1 MFDGELTSFWN
12 SLQRVEQRVE
22 AEATEAERQVYRTI
36 YGYKSRVMRL
46 RGALAASGPI
56 ARQTVAR
63 NLEGI
68 KLDAIWDILFAA
80 VRDMALY
87 YGGSV
92 VLGTAVGAGLGSLA
106 GGVGAIPGA
115 AIGAEAGSLLG
126 EWALMF
132 LGLKMLAEGLVNTI
146 PPALRLYVQGFRIAW
161 GPVDSDRP
169 DARYSADYHH
179 GEDMAAHRFADGHV
193 LMIMAI
199 LIAIVAYLLR
209 GKSEEALMQAVR
221 KSERLG
227 TKMADWLAE
236 NREKLLKEEG
246 LKPRV
251 AERAPSQEV
260 TAANQPARSPS
271 PQQRAATKTP
281 IGKVA
286 QNTVTKS
293 VGKNTVT
300 WTLDANG
307 NPISA
312 SGTLKEAFSGAA
324 RSSAEVQAQADAAAA
339 GVAGDQGGHLVAHR
353 FVLDQG
359 SQNLFPQ
366 EGNFNMSAFKTL
378 ENDYARYTAKG
389 YQVDFAHTLGDF
401 DPVTGRPGSLSVQ
414 YEVTDTSGSVV
425 DTFSDKFL
433 NQAGQNYVRRAY

>member
-1 MFDGELTSFWN
+1 MSDGMLDSFWN
-12 SLQRVEQRVE
+12 SLQRAEYRLE
-22 AEATEAERQVYRTI
+22 AEASDVGRNVYRTI
-36 YGYKSRVMRL
+36 YGYQGRVMRL
-46 RGALAASGPI
+46 REALADSGPI
-56 ARQTVAR
+56 ARQTVMR
-63 NLEGI
+63 KLEGI
-68 KLDAIWDILFAA
+68 SLDAVWDILFSA

-115 AIGAEAGSLLG
+115 AIGFEAGNLLG
-126 EWALMF
+126 EWVLMF
-132 LGLKMLAEGLVNTI
+132 LGLKMLAEGLVDTI
-146 PPALRLYVQGFRIAW
+146 PQALRLYVEAFRIAW
-161 GPVDSDRP
+161 GPVAQDRP
-169 DARYSADYHH
+169 DAPYSADYHH
-179 GEDMAAHRFADGHV
+179 SEDMAAHRFAEGHV
-193 LMIMAI
+193 LMIIAI
-199 LIAIVAYLLR
+199 LIALVAYLTR
-209 GKSEEALMQAVR
+209 GKSEKALMDAIR

-227 TKMADWLAE
+227 SKFADWLEA
-236 NREKLLKEEG
+236 NKGKLLEDER
-246 LKPRV
+246 LKPKIR
-251 AERAPSQEV
+251 ERAAGEKEPE
-260 TAANQPARSPS
+260 ANQAARSPS
-271 PQQRAATKTP
+271 PQQRAATATP
-281 IGKVA
+281 AGKVA
-286 QNTVTKS
+286 QSTVTKT

-312 SGTLKEAFSGAA
+312 SGTLKESFSGAA

-339 GVAGDQGGHLVAHR
+339 GVAGDQGGHLVGHR

-359 SQNLFPQ
+359 SGNLFPQ

-389 YQVDFAHTLGDF
+389 YQVDFVHTLGDF

-414 YEVTDTSGSVV
+414 YEVTDAGGNVV

-433 NQAGQNYVRRAY
+433 NQAGQTYTRRAF